1 MRDFS
6 ASSIWNNMYDF
17 RRKLHSTQSN
27 YHYITAILK
36 SQSSVSTKY
45 FMHQVTSI
53 LKSGNKKAKTMRFK
67 PETVRFWNMND
78 AI

>member
-27 YHYITAILK
+27 YYFITAILK

-45 FMHQVTSI
+45 FYGSSNQYVE
-53 LKSGNKKAKTMRFK
+53 KRK
-67 PETVRFWNMND
+67 
-78 AI
+78 